1 MCVCV
6 LCHVILRT
14 VRRFAL
20 RVILCWGGVLQSD
33 ACVLALSHSTRL
45 SLASERN
52 KQADHTALRRYD
64 HDKAFAPGGPLRL
77 ALGCTHVFILGATET
92 QNPA

>member
-1 MCVCV
+1 M
-6 LCHVILRT
+6 
-14 VRRFAL
+14 
-20 RVILCWGGVLQSD
+20 LQSD
-33 ACVLALSHSTRL
+33 ACVLALIHSTRL

-52 KQADHTALRRYD
+52 KQADLWPALRRYD

-77 ALGCTHVFILGATET
+77 ALGCTHVFILGAAET